1 MISVYVDSGA
11 NIPAVYVEKY
21 GINVIPFIN
30 LVDGREIPG
39 FEPGLTEEQER
50 QKGKEYYDNIRN
62 GAKVSTSLINT
73 GTFEDIF
80 EKELAAGNDVV
91 YIAISSGISGTFNA
105 ASTACEELRER
116 YPDREICAVDSMNA
130 SLASGIPAIYATE
143 LAAKG
148 MGAQEIARLLTDAAP
163 YMNGVFTVGDLKY
176 LANTGR
182 ISGVAA
188 FAGNVLN
195 IKPILKGN
203 AQGFIVQ
210 VKKMR
215 GRKKAVDE
223 LSKLILDNIIEPEKQ
238 ILGIAHA
245 DAYEESLEVMEK
257 VREKVQLRD
266 FINTSYDFCTGSH
279 VGPDTIAVF
288 FMGYDR
294 ELAGEREGYK
304 RPELF
309 EFI

>member
-11 NIPAVYVEKY
+11 NIPAVHVEKY
-21 GINVIPFIN
+21 GINVIPFVN
-30 LVDGREIPG
+30 LVDGKEVPG
-39 FEPGLTEEQER
+39 FEPGLTEEEER
-50 QKGKEYYDNIRN
+50 QKGKEYYDSIRN

-73 GTFEDIF
+73 GTFEEIF
-80 EKELAAGNDVV
+80 EKELAAGNDVI
-91 YIAISSGISGTFNA
+91 YIAISSGISGTYNA
-105 ASTACEELRER
+105 ARAACEELKEK
-116 YPDREICAVDSMNA
+116 YPDREVYAVDSMNA

-148 MGAQEIARLLTDAAP
+148 VGAGKIAQLLTDAAP

-257 VREKVQLRD
+257 VQEKVKVRD

-294 ELAGEREGYK
+294 ELSGESEGYK
-304 RPELF
+304 RPEIF
-309 EFI
+309 EYL

>member
-21 GINVIPFIN
+21 GINVIPFVN
-30 LVDGREIPG
+30 LVDGKEVTG
-39 FEPGLTEEQER
+39 FEPGLTEEEER
-50 QKGKEYYDNIRN
+50 QKGKEYYDSIRN

-73 GTFEDIF
+73 GTFEEIF
-80 EKELAAGNDVV
+80 EKELAAGNDVI
-91 YIAISSGISGTFNA
+91 YIAISSGISGTYNA
-105 ASTACEELRER
+105 ARAACEELKEK
-116 YPDREICAVDSMNA
+116 YPDREVYAVDSMNA

-148 MGAQEIARLLTDAAP
+148 VGAGKIAQLLTDAAP

-203 AQGFIVQ
+203 SQGFIVQ

-257 VREKVQLRD
+257 VQEKVKVRD

-294 ELAGEREGYK
+294 ELSGESEGYK

-309 EFI
+309 EYL

>member
-30 LVDGREIPG
+30 IVDGREIPG

-73 GTFEDIF
+73 GTFEEVF
-80 EKELAAGNDVV
+80 EKELAKGNDVI
-91 YIAISSGISGTFNA
+91 YIAISSNISGTYNSAVA
-105 ASTACEELRER
+105 AGEELMEK
-116 YPDREICAVDSMNA
+116 YPDRKGCVVDSMNA

-143 LAAKG
+143 MIKKG
-148 MGAQEIARLLTDAAP
+148 LDAEKIAQVLRDTAF
-163 YMNGVFTVGDLKY
+163 YMNGVFTVDDLKY
-176 LANTGR
+176 LAATGR
-182 ISGVAA
+182 ISGVVA

-223 LSKLILDNIIEPEKQ
+223 LAKLILDNIIEPEKQ

-245 DAYEESLEVMEK
+245 DAYEESLEVMRKVQEK
-257 VREKVQLRD
+257 VKLRD

-294 ELAGEREGYK
+294 ELSGASEGYK
-304 RPELF
+304 RPEIF
-309 EFI
+309 DYI

>member
-30 LVDGREIPG
+30 IVDGREIPG

-73 GTFEDIF
+73 GTFEEVF
-80 EKELAAGNDVV
+80 EKELAKGNDVI
-91 YIAISSGISGTFNA
+91 YIAISSNISGTYNSAVA
-105 ASTACEELRER
+105 AGEELMEK
-116 YPDREICAVDSMNA
+116 YPDRKVCVVDSMNA

-143 LAAKG
+143 MIKKG
-148 MGAQEIARLLTDAAP
+148 LDAEKIAQVLRDTAF
-163 YMNGVFTVGDLKY
+163 YMNGVFTVDDLKY
-176 LANTGR
+176 LAATGR
-182 ISGVAA
+182 ISGVVA

-223 LSKLILDNIIEPEKQ
+223 LAKLILDNIIEPEKQ

-245 DAYEESLEVMEK
+245 DAYEESLEVMRKVQEK
-257 VREKVQLRD
+257 VKLRD

-294 ELAGEREGYK
+294 ELSGASEGYK
-304 RPELF
+304 RPEIF
-309 EFI
+309 DYI

>member
-21 GINVIPFIN
+21 GINVIPFVN
-30 LVDGREIPG
+30 LVDGKEVPG
-39 FEPGLTEEQER
+39 FEPGLTEEEER
-50 QKGKEYYDNIRN
+50 QKGKEYYDSIRN

-73 GTFEDIF
+73 GTFEEIF
-80 EKELAAGNDVV
+80 EKELAAGNDVI
-91 YIAISSGISGTFNA
+91 YIAISSGISGTYNA
-105 ASTACEELRER
+105 ARAAFEELKEK
-116 YPDREICAVDSMNA
+116 YPDREVYAVDSMNA

-148 MGAQEIARLLTDAAP
+148 VGAGKIAQLLTDAAP

-203 AQGFIVQ
+203 SQGFIVQ

-257 VREKVQLRD
+257 VQEKVKVRD

-294 ELAGEREGYK
+294 ELSGESEGYK

-309 EFI
+309 EYL

>member
-11 NIPAVYVEKY
+11 NIPAVVVEKY

-30 LVDGREIPG
+30 LVDGKEVPG

-73 GTFEDIF
+73 GTFEEIF
-80 EKELAAGNDVV
+80 EKELAAGNDVI
-91 YIAISSGISGTFNA
+91 YIAISSGISGTYNSA
-105 ASTACEELRER
+105 ASACEELKER
-116 YPDREICAVDSMNA
+116 YPDREIYAVDSMNA

-148 MGAQEIARLLTDAAP
+148 LGAGKIAQLLTDAAP

-176 LANTGR
+176 LAATGR

-215 GRKKAVDE
+215 GRKKATDE
-223 LSKLILDNIIEPEKQ
+223 LAKLILDNIIEPEKQ

-245 DAYEESLEVMEK
+245 DAYEESLEIMRKVQEK
-257 VREKVQLRD
+257 VKLRD

-294 ELAGEREGYK
+294 ELSGECEGYK
-304 RPELF
+304 RPEIF
-309 EFI
+309 EYI

>member
-21 GINVIPFIN
+21 GINVIPFVN
-30 LVDGREIPG
+30 LVDGKEVPG
-39 FEPGLTEEQER
+39 FEPGLTEEEER
-50 QKGKEYYDNIRN
+50 QKGKEYYDSIRN

-73 GTFEDIF
+73 GTFEEIF
-80 EKELAAGNDVV
+80 EKELAAGNDVI
-91 YIAISSGISGTFNA
+91 YIAISSGISGTYNA
-105 ASTACEELRER
+105 ARAAFEELKEK
-116 YPDREICAVDSMNA
+116 YPDREVYAVDSMNA

-148 MGAQEIARLLTDAAP
+148 VGAGKIAQLLTDAAP

-257 VREKVQLRD
+257 VQEKVKVRD

-294 ELAGEREGYK
+294 ELSGESEGYK

-309 EFI
+309 EYL

>member
-11 NIPAVYVEKY
+11 NIPAVYVEKH
-21 GINVIPFIN
+21 GIKVIPFIN
-30 LVDGREIPG
+30 LVDGREVPG
-39 FEPGLTEEQER
+39 FEPGLTEEEER
-50 QKGKEYYDNIRN
+50 QKGKEYYDSIRN

-73 GTFEDIF
+73 GTFEDAF
-80 EKELAAGNDVV
+80 EKELASGNDVI
-91 YIAISSGISGTFNA
+91 YISISSGISGTYNA
-105 ASTACEELRER
+105 ARSACEELKEK
-116 YPDREICAVDSMNA
+116 YPDREIYAVDSMNA

-148 MGAQEIARLLTDAAP
+148 VSAGKIAQLLKDAAP

-245 DAYEESLEVMEK
+245 DAYEESLQVMEK
-257 VREKVQLRD
+257 VQEKVKVRD

-294 ELAGEREGYK
+294 ELSGESEGYK

-309 EFI
+309 DFI

>member
-21 GINVIPFIN
+21 GIKVIPFIN
-30 LVDGREIPG
+30 LVDGKEVPG

-62 GAKVSTSLINT
+62 GAKVSTSLINS
-73 GTFEDIF
+73 GTFTDIF
-80 EKELAAGNDVV
+80 EKELAAGNDVI
-91 YIAISSGISGTFNA
+91 YIAISSNISGTYSA
-105 ASTACEELRER
+105 AATACEELRET
-116 YPDREICAVDSMNA
+116 YPDREIYAVDSMNA
-130 SLASGIPAIYATE
+130 SLASGIPAIYAVE
-143 LAAKG
+143 MAAKG
-148 MGAQEIARLLTDAAP
+148 LSAGKIAQLLTDTAP

-176 LANTGR
+176 LAATGR

-223 LSKLILDNIIEPEKQ
+223 LAKLILDNIIEPEKQ

-245 DAYEESLEVMEK
+245 DAYEESLK
-257 VREKVQLRD
+257 
-266 FINTSYDFCTGSH
+266 SYKLGEFLIQECSADASSYT
-279 VGPDTIAVF
+279 TVF
-288 FMGYDR
+288 HSRVVY
-294 ELAGEREGYK
+294 ENV
-304 RPELF
+304 
-309 EFI
+309 